1 MEKAKTFRKERTYL
15 IYGIILFFI
24 LINLFFLPKS
34 TNNVQLVNPSSI
46 HSTTPLI
53 PTQPDNPLNSNNMP
67 EATETKPITT
77 IPEDKK
83 EDKPP
88 VVEKPKEEEK
98 TDSKDNK
105 KEEKQTDSNKDNTEK
120 VENGTQEKPSEKP
133 KEEPKVVLPPTEVKE
148 EPKTENKPTET
159 SNKEEEK
166 VAPVSPKVEESKPED
181 NNKKDSNGREQ
192 MNIQQAT
199 SRRFLR
205 GFENFCMFGFIGVIV
220 YLIYNNGENNSEQQ
234 NQDNH
239 RDDNKKKDPTN
250 PSGYA
255 LLDDD
260 AEYYENI

>member
-1 MEKAKTFRKERTYL
+1 MENAKTFRKERTYL

-34 TNNVQLVNPSSI
+34 TNNAQLANPSSI
-46 HSTTPLI
+46 HSTTPII
-53 PTQPDNPLNSNNMP
+53 PIQADKPTTNNNIP

-77 IPEDKK
+77 IPEEKK

-88 VVEKPKEEEK
+88 VVEKPKEEE
-98 TDSKDNK
+98 NK
-105 KEEKQTDSNKDNTEK
+105 ETKQEEKKTESERSNKDNTQK
-120 VENGTQEKPSEKP
+120 TENKPQEKQSEKP
-133 KEEPKVVLPPTEVKE
+133 TEEPKVVPPQTEVKE
-148 EPKTENKPTET
+148 EPKTENKPVE
-159 SNKEEEK
+159 KEPEK
-166 VAPVSPKVEESKPED
+166 GAPVPPKTEETKSED
-181 NNKKDSNGREQ
+181 KKETNGREQ
-192 MNIQQAT
+192 MNIQQTT

-220 YLIYNNGENNSEQQ
+220 YLIYNNGENNNEEQ
-234 NQDNH
+234 NQDNQ
-239 RDDNKKKDPTN
+239 RDNKKKDTTN